1 MQDTTGSAEVQHEAC
16 AKLHAKSH
24 AKAQP
29 EKPRSRTVHA
39 KRGARAFASAV
50 ACAIALL
57 GTAAWLTGCADAG
70 SAERPTLE
78 VAKAREL
85 GEDQRVLA
93 RVPSVGPLALQR
105 TRALSLRDSGV
116 DGSLMFARDV
126 DFRVTGDIGFMI
138 HDMSATLTPVKRGEP
153 VVFDDPTSVV
163 ISVHRGDVTLNA
175 DRLTA
180 IFNRYLFQYQGS
192 PLRNMRVVPQQ
203 GTLRITGQMWRD
215 GWVPIALTG
224 TLAMRHADELVF
236 HAQHVEVAGASAD
249 HLMQAAHVKMAD
261 LLKVETP
268 IARLEGDDV
277 VMQVAKLTPPPALR
291 MTITHIDVTPE
302 GVRFT
307 LDDPTNA
314 IQQAIVWPESM
325 PARGLRIVGGDVKF
339 MRSMPMN
346 IDMTIEPVNPAAP
359 FVLDLY
365 HYREQLAAGWL
376 TFSEAGALDVRLSS
390 WPVVNGAAQAMQSA
404 PMQIGSAA
412 ARYNDSF
419 IRMQQ
424 ASLAEA
430 RAQWRFVPAAL
441 RDASAQTASAATSG
455 LSTVSMSPDAPSG
468 TSTAQPADDERR
480 SPGPAP
486 FIHAENVDFYVTGR
500 IGFHVRSLD
509 AQLVAKQPGQPV
521 NLDDPTQYDIRILG
535 GEVVEPWPAMSA
547 LFNDYLLDY
556 TPRSLNDLALAPQG
570 NALRVTGGIK
580 LWNHFPGVWLPTT
593 MSGTIRVLDER
604 HLAYAPQSVTVL
616 GVPQAGLLRALDIPL
631 SSLTPFA
638 RKGVALRGNELVF
651 DQYTVFPPP
660 VLHGHLES
668 ATVTQ
673 EGLVLKFRAE
683 PHAPVI
689 HAPASAGSSYIWIE
703 AGDVKMFDSLVVN
716 GRTLIHD
723 SRANGPLHFDM
734 YAYRR
739 DVAKGTVK
747 MALDGSLDVDLR
759 PRAGA
764 QMAAQQATAPSASLA
779 ADK

>member
-1 MQDTTGSAEVQHEAC
+1 MQDTTGSAAVQHEAR
-16 AKLHAKSH
+16 
-24 AKAQP
+24 AKAQSGQTQ
-29 EKPRSRTVHA
+29 PRSQRA
-39 KRGARAFASAV
+39 LRGTRAFTSVA
-50 ACAIALL
+50 ACAAALL
-57 GTAAWLTGCADAG
+57 AITTLLAGCADAG
-70 SAERPTLE
+70 SAERPKLE

-105 TRALSLRDSGV
+105 TRALTLRDSGI

-175 DRLTA
+175 DRLTG

-249 HLMQAAHVKMAD
+249 HLMQTAHVKMAD
-261 LLKVETP
+261 LLKVQTP

-291 MTITHIDVTPE
+291 MTITQIDVTPE

-307 LDDPTNA
+307 LDDHTLNN
-314 IQQAIVWPESM
+314 IVWPESM

-346 IDMTIEPVNPAAP
+346 IDMAIEPVNRAAP

-376 TFSEAGALDVRLSS
+376 TFSEAGALNVRLAS
-390 WPVVNGAAQAMQSA
+390 WPVTSAAAQATQSA
-404 PMQIGSAA
+404 AMQTGSAA

-430 RAQWRFVPAAL
+430 RAQWRFVPASL
-441 RDASAQTASAATSG
+441 RDANTPMASAASG
-455 LSTVSMSPDAPSG
+455 VSTVSMSSDAVPATTPASPP
-468 TSTAQPADDERR
+468 TAQSAQSADDERR
-480 SPGPAP
+480 SSGPAP
-486 FIHAENVDFYVTGR
+486 FIHAQNVDFYVTGR

-521 NLDDPTQYDIRILG
+521 NLDDPTQYEIRILG
-535 GEVVEPWPAMSA
+535 GEVVEPWSAMSA

-556 TPRSLNDLALAPQG
+556 TPRSLNDLALVPEG
-570 NALRVTGGIK
+570 DALRVTGGIK

-660 VLHGHLES
+660 VLRGHLES

-673 EGLVLKFRAE
+673 AGLVLKFRAE
-683 PHAPVI
+683 PHAPAI
-689 HAPASAGSSYIWIE
+689 HAPASAGASYVWIE

-723 SRANGPLHFDM
+723 SRASGPLHFDM

-747 MALDGSLDVDLR
+747 MALDGSLDVDLN
-759 PRAGA
+759 PRGAA
-764 QMAAQQATAPSASLA
+764 QMAVQRSTTPSASLA
-779 ADK
+779 LDK

>member
-1 MQDTTGSAEVQHEAC
+1 MQDTTGSAAVQHEAR
-16 AKLHAKSH
+16 
-24 AKAQP
+24 AKAQSGQTQ
-29 EKPRSRTVHA
+29 PRSQRA
-39 KRGARAFASAV
+39 LRGTRAFTSVA
-50 ACAIALL
+50 ACAAALL
-57 GTAAWLTGCADAG
+57 AITTLLAGCADAG
-70 SAERPTLE
+70 SAERPKLE

-105 TRALSLRDSGV
+105 TRALTLRDSGI

-175 DRLTA
+175 DRLTG

-224 TLAMRHADELVF
+224 TLAMRNADELVF

-249 HLMQAAHVKMAD
+249 HLMQAAHVRMAD
-261 LLKVETP
+261 LLKAQTP

-291 MTITHIDVTPE
+291 MTITRIDVTPE

-307 LDDPTNA
+307 LDDHTLNN
-314 IQQAIVWPESM
+314 IVWPESM

-346 IDMTIEPVNPAAP
+346 IDMAIEPVNRAAP

-376 TFSEAGALDVRLSS
+376 TFSEAGALNVRLAS
-390 WPVVNGAAQAMQSA
+390 WPVTSAAAQATQSA
-404 PMQIGSAA
+404 PIQTGSAA

-430 RAQWRFVPAAL
+430 RAQWRFVPASL
-441 RDASAQTASAATSG
+441 RDANTPMASAASG
-455 LSTVSMSPDAPSG
+455 VSTVSMSSDAVPATTPASPP
-468 TSTAQPADDERR
+468 TAQSAQSADDERR
-480 SPGPAP
+480 SSGPAP
-486 FIHAENVDFYVTGR
+486 FIHAQNVDFYVTGR

-521 NLDDPTQYDIRILG
+521 NLDDPTQYEIRILG
-535 GEVVEPWPAMSA
+535 GEVVEPWSAMSA

-556 TPRSLNDLALAPQG
+556 TPRSLNDLALAPEG
-570 NALRVTGGIK
+570 DALRVMGGIK

-660 VLHGHLES
+660 VLRGHLES

-673 EGLVLKFRAE
+673 AGLVLKFRAE
-683 PHAPVI
+683 PHAPAI
-689 HAPASAGSSYIWIE
+689 HAPASAGASYVWIE

-723 SRANGPLHFDM
+723 SRGSGPLHFDM

-747 MALDGSLDVDLR
+747 MALDGSLDVDLN
-759 PRAGA
+759 PRGAA
-764 QMAAQQATAPSASLA
+764 QMAVQRSTTPSASLA
-779 ADK
+779 SDK